1 MCISWGLETLL
12 TSKEEDSIFTLSR
25 DGNLICTICTLS
37 IVCVSYMPTDDTNIN
52 NSITDT
58 FQRTTKSGG
67 LRWVRTRLE
76 VHGRVAHEFS
86 SPLSVMFARPLRLMI
101 LVFLYRIKITTFAS
115 YTFHI

>member
-1 MCISWGLETLL
+1 MFPCSAGHEQDRQLCPVDLY
-12 TSKEEDSIFTLSR
+12 SAKSA
-25 DGNLICTICTLS
+25 
-37 IVCVSYMPTDDTNIN
+37 DDTYIN

-86 SPLSVMFARPLRLMI
+86 SPLSVMFARPLRPII
-101 LVFLYRIKITTFAS
+101 LVCLYRIKITTFAS
-115 YTFHI
+115 YTFHIYDGSLPRFRIVYA